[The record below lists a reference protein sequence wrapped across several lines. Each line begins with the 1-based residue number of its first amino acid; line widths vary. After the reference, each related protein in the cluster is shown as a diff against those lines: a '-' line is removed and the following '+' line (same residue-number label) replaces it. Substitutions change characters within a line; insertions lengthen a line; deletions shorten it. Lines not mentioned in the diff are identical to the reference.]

1 MKTSYLK
8 QKKML
13 RRMLARQRNITLK
26 GGDSMEQEYEEVDTS
41 EQDFPETEDGDDVDE
56 LEVEE

>member
-1 MKTSYLK
+1 
-8 QKKML
+8 ML
-13 RRMLARQRNITLK
+13 RSMLTRQSNIPLK

>member
-1 MKTSYLK
+1 METS
-8 QKKML
+8 
-13 RRMLARQRNITLK
+13 
-26 GGDSMEQEYEEVDTS
+26 YEEVDTS